1 LVPAHFLHTL
11 AGRAM
16 DTDSIGLV
24 VLVVALAVVL
34 LQARRNPTKRKN

>member
-1 LVPAHFLHTL
+1 
-11 AGRAM
+11 M